1 MAISMKELNLEQGM
15 PTVDTALRWLEAELH
30 AARKMGRPGLKLI
43 HGYGSSGTGG
53 KIRTACRKYLR
64 REAEAGR
71 VRLVIRGEDFSIFSE
86 ETRRSFT
93 LCAQLRADRDLEREN
108 RGVTFVIQMDFPEAG
123 GNIFSDKLLG
133 VFHSSGGIQMLPHE
147 GAQVVAA
154 EDDLFNGKPNI
165 RCNAA
170 DQLGVILG
178 AHAGIAAELI
188 DLIDRCLADE
198 VCIMVFCVLHCG
210 PQHKGIRSRN
220 GEAGFLYDCLEWILH
235 HTTSPL
241 IIESLPVVIFFHQFC
256 NCLLR
261 NLTFHGAK
269 CRTVQCAGS

>member
-1 MAISMKELNLEQGM
+1 M
-15 PTVDTALRWLEAELH
+15 
-30 AARKMGRPGLKLI
+30 
-43 HGYGSSGTGG
+43 GSSLRDDIISEGG
-53 KIRTACRKYLR
+53 QI
-64 REAEAGR
+64 
-71 VRLVIRGEDFSIFSE
+71 VICQRHSG
-86 ETRRSFT
+86 
-93 LCAQLRADRDLEREN
+93 
-108 RGVTFVIQMDFPEAG
+108 IQMDFPEAG
-123 GNIFSDKLLG
+123 GNIFPDKLLG
-133 VFHSSGGIQMLPHE
+133 VFHGSGGIQMLPHE

-178 AHAGIAAELI
+178 VHAGIAAELI

-269 CRTVQCAGS
+269 CRTVQCAGGRGVLCALPQ

>member
-1 MAISMKELNLEQGM
+1 
-15 PTVDTALRWLEAELH
+15 
-30 AARKMGRPGLKLI
+30 
-43 HGYGSSGTGG
+43 
-53 KIRTACRKYLR
+53 
-64 REAEAGR
+64 
-71 VRLVIRGEDFSIFSE
+71 
-86 ETRRSFT
+86 
-93 LCAQLRADRDLEREN
+93 
-108 RGVTFVIQMDFPEAG
+108 
-123 GNIFSDKLLG
+123 
-133 VFHSSGGIQMLPHE
+133 MLPHE

-256 NCLLR
+256 NCLRVISPSMGPNAAQFSAPVAEAFSAHCR
-261 NLTFHGAK
+261 NE
-269 CRTVQCAGS
+269 RPDR